1 MIQIYRG
8 LTNAEDQGMSGED
21 KTTEVT
27 VKEQQ
32 KKKKSDKR
40 RDINGMATST
50 MKDFSC
56 KTLKNTDQCFL
67 KLFLIIDSVY
77 LICSTLVKV
86 VIIIWVGNA

>member
-32 KKKKSDKR
+32 KKKKK
-40 RDINGMATST
+40 
-50 MKDFSC
+50 
-56 KTLKNTDQCFL
+56 
-67 KLFLIIDSVY
+67 
-77 LICSTLVKV
+77 
-86 VIIIWVGNA
+86 